1 LPKSIYEGN
10 KFVAH
15 ALAYKFFKMSFKLK
29 LNINTGVPKAPS
41 LSTPLAT
48 PLATPGGSRPTL
60 KLTNKSAPPT
70 PAAAEEPPKP
80 KKTKAGRATKPS
92 AKIIES
98 RKRVKEESDE
108 EDTIQVLQP
117 LQTQQPLQPPSK
129 KIKLNLGGAAGPKTP
144 STPVVLKAKVKGKP
158 PKRPLGE
165 GYDSEASDREID
177 PTIEEEFV
185 LRMVSGNDAEYL
197 RQMIIDKK
205 IGLPK
210 GPPHHGADIQM
221 KFFQGEGRRA
231 AITIRKNVYAATM
244 VDLPTVIE
252 GMKSWDK
259 RNWLKS
265 GDICQMLW
273 VFAQVKKEEEAKTI
287 PLPPMIDPKTHQF
300 PHGLTPPMQYARRNR
315 FRSRLHKTQIEE
327 VEAEVDRLLKADEE
341 AVETI
346 AAYIDPDEEERRES
360 QAFSPASSPGDYEM
374 EEQGYSGNEDAEGEV
389 DDSGY
394 FGHAHTNGHAQNAVT
409 EENDFNIDADLEA
422 AFDEVEEELDD
433 ATPMSTVGA
442 TPSMANGAGS
452 TPMEEFDSGDE
463 SMEDGD
469 DGDEDEGEEE
479 IDEEER
485 ARLARIQG
493 TMEDIADLEKQITN
507 VQTQLASTAN
517 PILRR
522 RLEENS
528 RKLKEEL
535 QLKKSS
541 IEQGEENE

>member
-1 LPKSIYEGN
+1 
-10 KFVAH
+10 
-15 ALAYKFFKMSFKLK
+15 MSFKLK
-29 LNINTGVPKAPS
+29 LNVNTGVPKAPS
-41 LSTPLAT
+41 LTTPLAT

-60 KLTNKSAPPT
+60 KLTNKSVPPT
-70 PAAAEEPPKP
+70 PAAIEEPPKP

-98 RKRVKEESDE
+98 RKRVKEETDSE
-108 EDTIQVLQP
+108 GEDTIQVLQP
-117 LQTQQPLQPPSK
+117 LQAHQPLQPPSK
-129 KIKLNLGGAAGPKTP
+129 KIKLNLGGVAGPKTP

-165 GYDSEASDREID
+165 GYDSEASDREVD

-185 LRMVSGNDAEYL
+185 LRMVPGDDAEYL

-210 GPPHHGADIQM
+210 GTPHHGADIQM

-273 VFAQVKKEEEAKTI
+273 VFARIKKEEEAKTI
-287 PLPPMIDPKTHQF
+287 PLPSVIDEKTHQF

-327 VEAEVDRLLKADEE
+327 VEAEVNRLLREDE
-341 AVETI
+341 AAASTF
-346 AAYIDPDEEERRES
+346 AAYIDPDEDERRAS
-360 QAFSPASSPGDYEM
+360 QALSRASSPGDYEM
-374 EEQGYSGNEDAEGEV
+374 GEQEYSQDDDADAEGEV

-394 FGHAHTNGHAQNAVT
+394 FGHVPANGHV
-409 EENDFNIDADLEA
+409 EEPAEDPDDFDLEA
-422 AFDEVEEELDD
+422 ALDEVQELEA
-433 ATPMSTVGA
+433 ATPMSTAGA
-442 TPSMANGAGS
+442 TPSMANGIGD
-452 TPMEEFDSGDE
+452 TPVDEFDSGDE
-463 SMEDGD
+463 SIEDGD
-469 DGDEDEGEEE
+469 DDDEDEGEEE

-485 ARLARIQG
+485 ARFAKLEGAK
-493 TMEDIADLEKQITN
+493 EDIADLEKQIAN
-507 VQTQLASTAN
+507 VQTQLSLTGN
-517 PILRR
+517 PILRK
-522 RLEENS
+522 RLEESS
-528 RKLKEEL
+528 RKLKQEL
-535 QLKKSS
+535 FLKQSS
-541 IEQGEENE
+541 MVQTEDNE